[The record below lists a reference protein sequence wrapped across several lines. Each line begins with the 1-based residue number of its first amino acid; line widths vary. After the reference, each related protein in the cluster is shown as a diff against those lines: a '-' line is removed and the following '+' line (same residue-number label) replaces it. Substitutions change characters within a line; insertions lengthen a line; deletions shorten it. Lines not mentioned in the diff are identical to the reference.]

1 MRRPRRWHWGR
12 RSSPKHA
19 TCMNWPSKRRLPRHT
34 LRGPTLPKNR
44 NTRCWPA
51 RKFCTPSGSSPAPG
65 ARRSR
70 AYWIGFI
77 AMADGPV
84 LITGGAGFI
93 GSNLAAALLE
103 KGYSLRILDD
113 LSSGKRSN
121 LALDNPRVE
130 LIEGDVA
137 DAALVAQ
144 VMRGCQAVVHLA
156 AVASVQ
162 ASVEDPVRTHQSNFI
177 GTLNVC
183 EAMRQTGVK
192 RVLFA
197 SSAAVY
203 GNNGEGES
211 IDEDTAKAPL
221 TPYASDK
228 LAGEYYFDFYRRQHG
243 LEPVVFRFF
252 NIFGPRQDPSS
263 PYSGVISIFSERA
276 QKGLPITVFGDG
288 EQTRDFVYVED
299 LVDLLVQA
307 IEKPQIEVGAVNVG
321 WNQATTLKQMLE
333 ALGQVVGELPPVSYG
348 PARSGD
354 IRHSRANNRRL
365 LERFTYPAQTP
376 MSVGLARL
384 LGR

>member
-1 MRRPRRWHWGR
+1 
-12 RSSPKHA
+12 
-19 TCMNWPSKRRLPRHT
+19 
-34 LRGPTLPKNR
+34 
-44 NTRCWPA
+44 
-51 RKFCTPSGSSPAPG
+51 
-65 ARRSR
+65 
-70 AYWIGFI
+70 
-77 AMADGPV
+77 MADAPI

-93 GSNLAAALLE
+93 GSNLAEALLAQ
-103 KGYSLRILDD
+103 GYSLRILDD

-211 IDEDTAKAPL
+211 IVEDTAKSPL

-228 LAGEYYFDFYRRQHG
+228 LASEHYLDFYRRQHG
-243 LEPVVFRFF
+243 LEPVIFRFF
-252 NIFGPRQDPSS
+252 NVFGPRQDPSS
-263 PYSGVISIFSERA
+263 PYSGVISIFCERA
-276 QKGLPITVFGDG
+276 LKGLPITIFGDG
-288 EQTRDFVYVED
+288 EQTRDFIYVGD
-299 LVDLLVQA
+299 LVQILLQALKASQVQEGA
-307 IEKPQIEVGAVNVG
+307 INVG
-321 WNQATTLKQMLE
+321 LNRATTLKQMLT
-333 ALGQVVGELPPVSYG
+333 ALGEVVGALPPVTYA

-354 IRHSRANNRRL
+354 IRHSRANNQRM
-365 LERFTYPAQTP
+365 LERFVLAEPTP

>member
-1 MRRPRRWHWGR
+1 
-12 RSSPKHA
+12 
-19 TCMNWPSKRRLPRHT
+19 
-34 LRGPTLPKNR
+34 
-44 NTRCWPA
+44 
-51 RKFCTPSGSSPAPG
+51 
-65 ARRSR
+65 
-70 AYWIGFI
+70 
-77 AMADGPV
+77 MADGPI

-93 GSNLAAALLE
+93 GSHLTDVLLA
-103 KGYSLRILDD
+103 KGYSVRILDD
-113 LSSGKRSN
+113 LSTGKPGN
-121 LALDNPRVE
+121 LPLDNPRVE

-137 DAALVAQ
+137 DAALVARA
-144 VMRGCQAVVHLA
+144 MSGCRAVAHLA

-162 ASVEDPVRTHQSNFI
+162 ASVDDPVRTHQSNFI

-183 EAMRQTGVK
+183 EAMRQAGVK

-211 IDEDTAKAPL
+211 IDEDTPKAPL

-228 LAGEYYFDFYRRQHG
+228 LASEYYFDFYRRQHG
-243 LEPVVFRFF
+243 LEPAIFRFF

-263 PYSGVISIFSERA
+263 PYSGVISIFCERA

-299 LVDLLVQA
+299 LVNVLAQSLEA
-307 IEKPQIEVGAVNVG
+307 PQLQVGAVNVG
-321 WNQATTLKQMLE
+321 LNQATTLKQMLE
-333 ALGQVVGELPPVSYG
+333 ALGEVVGQLPPISYG

-354 IRHSRANNRRL
+354 IRHSRANNQRL
-365 LERFTYPAQTP
+365 LQRFKFPEPTP

-384 LGR
+384 LGL

>member
-1 MRRPRRWHWGR
+1 
-12 RSSPKHA
+12 
-19 TCMNWPSKRRLPRHT
+19 
-34 LRGPTLPKNR
+34 
-44 NTRCWPA
+44 
-51 RKFCTPSGSSPAPG
+51 
-65 ARRSR
+65 
-70 AYWIGFI
+70 
-77 AMADGPV
+77 MADGPI

-93 GSNLAAALLE
+93 GSHLTDALLA
-103 KGYSLRILDD
+103 KGHSVRVLDD
-113 LSSGKRSN
+113 LSTGKRTN
-121 LALDNPRVE
+121 LPLDNPQVE
-130 LIEGDVA
+130 LMVGDVA
-137 DAALVAQ
+137 DAALVQRA
-144 VMRGCQAVVHLA
+144 MAGCSAVAHLA

-162 ASVEDPVRTHQSNFI
+162 ASVDDPVRTHQSNFI

-183 EAMRQTGVK
+183 EAMRVSGVK

-203 GNNGEGES
+203 GNNGEGKS
-211 IDEDTAKAPL
+211 IDEDTPKAPL
-221 TPYASDK
+221 TPYAADK
-228 LAGEYYFDFYRRQHG
+228 LASEHYLDFYRRQHG

-299 LVDLLVQA
+299 LVKLLVQGLD
-307 IEKPQIEVGAVNVG
+307 KPQVEEGPVNVG
-321 WNQATTLKQMLE
+321 WNQATNLKQMLTALE
-333 ALGQVVGELPPVSYG
+333 AVIGQLPEVSYG

-354 IRHSRANNRRL
+354 IRHSRANNQRL
-365 LERFTYPAQTP
+365 LQRFSFAEPTP

>member
-1 MRRPRRWHWGR
+1 
-12 RSSPKHA
+12 
-19 TCMNWPSKRRLPRHT
+19 
-34 LRGPTLPKNR
+34 
-44 NTRCWPA
+44 
-51 RKFCTPSGSSPAPG
+51 
-65 ARRSR
+65 
-70 AYWIGFI
+70 
-77 AMADGPV
+77 MADGPV

-93 GSNLAAALLE
+93 GSHLTDALLAN
-103 KGYSLRILDD
+103 GHSVRILDD
-113 LSSGKRSN
+113 LSTGKRSN
-121 LALDNPRVE
+121 LPLDNPAVE

-137 DAALVAQ
+137 DAALVARA
-144 VMRGCQAVVHLA
+144 MSGCSAVAHLA

-162 ASVEDPVRTHQSNFI
+162 ASVDDPVRTHQSNFI

-183 EAMRQTGVK
+183 EAMRQAGVK

-203 GNNGEGES
+203 GNNGEGQA
-211 IDEDTAKAPL
+211 IDEDTSKAPL

-228 LAGEYYFDFYRRQHG
+228 LASEFYLDFYRRQHD

-252 NIFGPRQDPSS
+252 NIYGPRQDPSS

-276 QKGLPITVFGDG
+276 QKGLPISVFGDG

-299 LVDLLVQA
+299 LVQVLVQA
-307 IEKPQIEVGAVNVG
+307 VEKPEVQVGAVNVG
-321 WNQATTLKQMLE
+321 WNQATTLKQMLQ
-333 ALGQVVGELPPVSYG
+333 ALADVVGDLPAISYG

-354 IRHSRANNRRL
+354 IRHSRADNRRL
-365 LERFTYPAQTP
+365 LERFDLPAQTP

>member
-1 MRRPRRWHWGR
+1 
-12 RSSPKHA
+12 
-19 TCMNWPSKRRLPRHT
+19 
-34 LRGPTLPKNR
+34 
-44 NTRCWPA
+44 
-51 RKFCTPSGSSPAPG
+51 
-65 ARRSR
+65 
-70 AYWIGFI
+70 
-77 AMADGPV
+77 MADAPI

-93 GSNLAAALLE
+93 GSHLSDALLAN
-103 KGYSLRILDD
+103 GYAVRVLDD
-113 LSSGKRSN
+113 LSTGKRSN
-121 LALDNPRVE
+121 LQLQHPKLQ

-144 VMRGCQAVVHLA
+144 AAAGCQAVVHLA

-162 ASVEDPVRTHQSNFI
+162 ASVEDPVKTHQSNFI

-183 EAMRQTGVK
+183 EAMRLAGIR

-211 IDEDTAKAPL
+211 ISEETPKAPL
-221 TPYASDK
+221 TPYAVDK
-228 LAGEYYFDFYRRQHG
+228 LASEHYLDFYRRQHG

-276 QKGLPITVFGDG
+276 LSGQPITVFGDG
-288 EQTRDFVYVED
+288 EQTRDFVYVGD
-299 LVDLLVQA
+299 LVNVMLQA
-307 IEKPQIEVGAVNVG
+307 LTLDQVEEGAVNVG
-321 WNQATTLKQMLE
+321 LNQATSLNQLLAALKT
-333 ALGQVVGELPPVSYG
+333 VVGSLPAISHG

-354 IRHSRANNRRL
+354 IRHSRADNTRL
-365 LERFTYPAQTP
+365 LQRFRFPEPTP
-376 MSVGLARL
+376 MAEGLARL